1 MFLEFWGSASL
12 FSELQM
18 LLSMILSFMKQKETT
33 RKCLNPKLLLKCA
46 TSKNS
51 AGSNSLKHVY
61 MCPIDCCFL
70 VCGCDSLA
78 LKAQYW
84 TQNQLH
90 ALVLRNTD
98 TVSQQHKKDRVTNTL
113 YLPRS
118 PRVPEIW
125 EFPF

>member
-18 LLSMILSFMKQKETT
+18 LLSMILSFLKQKETT
-33 RKCLNPKLLLKCA
+33 HKCLNPKLLLKYA
-46 TSKNS
+46 TSKNY
-51 AGSNSLKHVY
+51 SLKHVY
-61 MCPIDCCFL
+61 VRPID
-70 VCGCDSLA
+70 CGCDSLA
-78 LKAQYW
+78 LKAQFW
-84 TQNQLH
+84 TRNQLH

-118 PRVPEIW
+118 PRVPDIW